1 MSAVRPGLA
10 GTPSFR
16 TLLVFFHLSAPQA
29 SGVLVDPVDTYDQLL
44 DSPGVA
50 AHWSLTRRPST
61 ATRPPRMLSTASAA
75 AIAGSRREVVCPRAD
90 FRPQSVGVLTGAT
103 NLALL
108 PTSTEREHRQP
119 EPKQAAGRGLRNS
132 DGGGITD

>member
-44 DSPGVA
+44 ESLGVA
-50 AHWSLTRRPST
+50 AHWGLTRRPST
-61 ATRPPRMLSTASAA
+61 TTRPPRILSTVSAQRLPA
-75 AIAGSRREVVCPRAD
+75 
-90 FRPQSVGVLTGAT
+90 VGARLYA
-103 NLALL
+103 LA
-108 PTSTEREHRQP
+108 PIF
-119 EPKQAAGRGLRNS
+119 
-132 DGGGITD
+132 GISPLAF